1 MSNHNPGCSP
11 FIQMELFPASDYTQR
26 WRERRHAWR
35 HRSEGGFNRAEYEIA
50 AIPDDTTAR
59 AFVCTHHYSGT
70 YPAARLRYGLYTRGG
85 MLIGVA
91 VLSVPSQAKVLTSVF
106 PELAPYDESLELGRF
121 ILLDM
126 APANSESHFLSQVW
140 KQASREGIQGIVS
153 FSDPVARTTST
164 GEIVFGGHIGTIY
177 QASNAL
183 YLGRATPRTLT
194 VLPNGQVFNDR
205 AMQKVRGQEQGAD
218 YGERQLVECGAR
230 SRAVGEDPRL
240 CLRQALKEIGVR
252 QIRHPGNHRYAFRIG
267 RWRKSIRIGLIP
279 YSYPKMMN

>member
-1 MSNHNPGCSP
+1 MHSHLQGLNS
-11 FIQMELFPASDYTQR
+11 LLT
-26 WRERRHAWR
+26 ERRVYNLICR
-35 HRSEGGFNRAEYEIA
+35 Y
-50 AIPDDTTAR
+50 TTLFASIR
-59 AFVCTHHYSGT
+59 LYFQCT
-70 YPAARLRYGLYTRGG
+70 
-85 MLIGVA
+85 
-91 VLSVPSQAKVLTSVF
+91 
-106 PELAPYDESLELGRF
+106 
-121 ILLDM
+121 
-126 APANSESHFLSQVW
+126 
-140 KQASREGIQGIVS
+140 
-153 FSDPVARTTST
+153 SDPVARTTST
-164 GEIVFGGHIGTIY
+164 GENVFGGHIGTIY

-240 CLRQALKEIGVR
+240 WLRQALKEIGVR

-267 RWRKSIRIGLIP
+267 RRRKSIRIGLIP